1 MKKVISL
8 LLALVIILST
18 LGITVSA
25 AETDA
30 NNAETTNIQPRLNG
44 QKTIQLGNAW
54 TDIKIEN
61 NIFYANLT
69 VTNMTTSS
77 EDVVIRVISIDRA
90 DILKQPAT
98 IAPGSSESFYGLAP
112 GGYII
117 QGKSADD
124 EVHTYELKYYD

>member
-77 EDVVIRVISIDRA
+77 EDVVIRVISID
-90 DILKQPAT
+90 PAT